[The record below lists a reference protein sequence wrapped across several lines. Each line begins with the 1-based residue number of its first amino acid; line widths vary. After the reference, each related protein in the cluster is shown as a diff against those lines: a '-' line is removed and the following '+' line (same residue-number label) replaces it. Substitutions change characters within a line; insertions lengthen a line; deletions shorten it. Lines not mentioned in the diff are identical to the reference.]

1 MNDFNNDGYDD
12 EIAISGFIGI
22 PNTKQQNKKEY
33 LLNGETDGTIAK
45 DNKTNHSKV
54 DQYKTYKEHQK
65 TKEESGQIKIDIS
78 SVEKLTGALKFAA
91 ANLDKSVKKVDKI
104 EKLSEVLNLLQSID
118 QNKYYD
124 FFEKFEDKINLS
136 KIDQKVEKKINF
148 VLNKKVKQI
157 DDVFAKSSSKFQQ
170 YAEIFE
176 DPDVIDVFQE
186 ISDLKKFRKKFKFK
200 SIILSSIITALVTLT
215 ASYLAYS
222 QLYNFKIKAYKHEL
236 YSNNKKIMSVMQYA
250 KNVKILENNKAREV
264 QFTSPKMQLYLLKDG
279 TMAIEVSKM

>member
-12 EIAISGFIGI
+12 EIAISGFTGM

-118 QNKYYD
+118 QHKYYD

>member
-12 EIAISGFIGI
+12 EIAISGFIGM

-118 QNKYYD
+118 QHKYYD

-136 KIDQKVEKKINF
+136 KIDQKVEAKINF

>member
-136 KIDQKVEKKINF
+136 KIDQKVEAKINF

-186 ISDLKKFRKKFKFK
+186 IADLKKFRKKFNFK

-222 QLYNFKIKAYKHEL
+222 QLYNFKIKTYKHEL

>member
-1 MNDFNNDGYDD
+1 MSDFENGGYDN
-12 EIAISGFIGI
+12 EIATNGFTGM

-33 LLNGETDGTIAK
+33 LLNEEIDEEIAEDNET
-45 DNKTNHSKV
+45 NQSKV

-65 TKEESGQIKIDIS
+65 TKEESGKIKIDIS

-91 ANLDKSVKKVDKI
+91 ANLDKSVEKVDKI

-136 KIDQKVEKKINF
+136 KIDQKIEAKINF
-148 VLNKKVKQI
+148 LLSKKVKQI
-157 DDVFAKSSSKFQQ
+157 DDIFAKSSSKFQQ
-170 YAEIFE
+170 YAEVFE
-176 DPDVIDVFQE
+176 DPDVMDVFQE
-186 ISDLKKFRKKFKFK
+186 ISDLKKFRKKFNFK
-200 SIILSSIITALVTLT
+200 SIILSSIVTALVTLT

-222 QLYNFKIKAYKHEL
+222 QLYNFKIKTYKHEL